1 MRRVDYPESK
11 RATPEHPIA
20 DVLARRF
27 SPRAFAPEPPSDAQL
42 ARLFA
47 AACWAPSSGN
57 GQPWRWV
64 VGVRGDDVWP
74 VVLACLNEKNQ
85 SWCRNAPVLGIA
97 IAQTLRD
104 DKPMPTGPYDL
115 GQAMADLTVQATT
128 DGVYV
133 HQMGGFSAEAARD
146 AFAIPP
152 DFAAW
157 TAFAIGLLGDPDTL
171 PDDLK
176 ARELAVRRRHP
187 LSKRVFGRR
196 FGEPRPFPPA
206 GDGDSV

>member
-1 MRRVDYPESK
+1 MRRVSYPESK

-27 SPRAFAPEPPSDAQL
+27 SPRAFAPDIPSDAQL
-42 ARLFA
+42 ARLFT

-57 GQPWRWV
+57 GQPWRFV

-74 VVLACLNEKNQ
+74 VVLSCLTERNQ
-85 SWCRNAPVLGIA
+85 AWCRHVPVLGVA

-104 DKPMPTGPYDL
+104 DKPMRTGPYDL

-128 DGVYV
+128 EGLYV
-133 HQMGGFSAEAARD
+133 HQMAGVSQEAARE
-146 AFAIPP
+146 AFAIPA
-152 DFAAW
+152 DFEAW
-157 TAFAIGLLGDPDTL
+157 TAYAIGSLGDSDTL

-176 ARELAVRRRHP
+176 AREVAPRSRHP
-187 LSKRVFGRR
+187 LAERVFGRR
-196 FGEPRPFPPA
+196 FGEPRPFDVA
-206 GDGDSV
+206 DG

>member
-27 SPRAFAPEPPSDAQL
+27 SPRAFAPDAPSDAQL
-42 ARLFA
+42 ARLFT

-57 GQPWRWV
+57 GQPWRFV

-74 VVLACLNEKNQ
+74 AVLSCLTPGNQ
-85 SWCRNAPVLGIA
+85 AWCRHVPVLGIA

-104 DKPMPTGPYDL
+104 DKPMRTGPYDL

-128 DGVYV
+128 EGLYV
-133 HQMGGFSAEAARD
+133 HQMAGLAQEAAGE
-146 AFAIPP
+146 AFAIPAG
-152 DFAAW
+152 FTAW
-157 TAFAIGLLGDPDTL
+157 TAFAIGFRGDPDTL

-176 ARELAVRRRHP
+176 ARELAPRSRHP
-187 LSKRVFGRR
+187 LSERVFGRR
-196 FGEPRPFPPA
+196 FGEARPFDVA
-206 GDGDSV
+206 DD